1 MGKGAETPTQVQYSS
16 QVQGYSLDFSF
27 PNSPK
32 AKDVPWIFLFTFW
45 IEHSQFCLICA
56 LQWNPN
62 SQLMGSTIARQ
73 CRSRLRPSRAR
84 TVLNKP
90 RGDQLLLTQAR
101 GEQLEHREELAHLRN
116 KSSRDFI
123 QVLIQVDKDI
133 KNTNRARQICI
144 SLFISLKVPWLRTL
158 GECGE
163 QDTAGR

>member
-1 MGKGAETPTQVQYSS
+1 MGKGAEAPTQAEYSS
-16 QVQGYSLDFSF
+16 QGQGCSLDFSF

-56 LQWNPN
+56 VQWNPN
-62 SQLMGSTIARQ
+62 SQLMGSTTTWQ
-73 CRSRLRPSRAR
+73 CRSWLRRFKAR
-84 TVLNKP
+84 TALNER
-90 RGDQLLLTQAR
+90 RGDQLLLTQPR
-101 GEQLEHREELAHLRN
+101 GKQRREELAHLRS

-144 SLFISLKVPWLRTL
+144 SLFISLKVPGLRTL

-163 QDTAGR
+163 QDTADR